1 MTQPAEPNLSQS
13 ANELTE
19 AVGTLTASV
28 RKLASDSRRS
38 RRLIYLTIAGLI
50 LDLSLTIVVGVLF
63 NGQRTTNHKIQNN
76 ARNIE
81 EVLHSDCPFFKD
93 LGTVNLPV
101 KATTF
106 GIKLVADSRTAYY
119 THSCPEVSGKLGKPD
134 PRLLPYLPPYAQ

>member
-28 RKLASDSRRS
+28 RKLTSDSRRS

-63 NGQRTTNHKIQNN
+63 NGQRTTNHKIQRN
-76 ARNIE
+76 ARDIE
-81 EVLHSDCPFFKD
+81 DVVHSDCPFFKD
-93 LGTVNLPV
+93 LGAVDLPA

-106 GIKLVADSRTAYY
+106 GIKLVADARTAYF
-119 THSCPEVSGKLGKPD
+119 THGCVAVSGPLVKPD
-134 PRLLPYLPPYAQ
+134 PRLLPYLPPNAR